1 MERPVGEF
9 LQMIVRIQ
17 NESYEVCMMKKKTT
31 GLVSLALAAMMTFS
45 ACSAGTAKP
54 AAASSPSSAAQTTK
68 VSDIKDQMIKAA
80 DPSKSPDAANK
91 RTDTFVATIH
101 EPGGVFLP
109 NFYDNGWDGNAVQP
123 IFSTLVTTDESG
135 NPIPDLAEKWE
146 ISSDG
151 LTYTYYL
158 RPNLKFSDGSPL
170 TADDVAFTLTLFND
184 PAYAAGDIDFSD
196 IVIKGTDEYKKGSA
210 TSISGIKVIN
220 PTTIQITTEKPNPL
234 SLTTLGGFV
243 LSKAYYGKDY
253 QKGKLDYLKALYSKP
268 MGDGPYQL
276 DQYVNGQEVR
286 YNANPNYYGGK
297 PAIAHLI
304 FKVTSTATALQ
315 MFQAGETDFD
325 SFSTDQD
332 TLDQLKSLGFA
343 NINIHTVPDYGF
355 IYVNSKKSYLSDTAV
370 RQALIYGL
378 DRQQIVDI
386 KYKGYGE
393 VANVFGAPTL
403 WSYTEDGVTKYN
415 YDPEKAKQLLA
426 SAGWKAG
433 SDGILE
439 KDGQKLK
446 LSYLTT
452 KPDDQ
457 IIPVAKEDYT
467 KLGIEFTPE
476 VLDSNTLS
484 DRLYKGDYD
493 LVSVRSNG
501 LVDPNDAVREFASTD
516 PNVNVSGYSNPTV
529 TKLAQQG
536 ISTSDKT
543 QRQAIYKE
551 LYQELSKDP
560 PAILIDYRKS
570 VAAWNDRIDGGDQY
584 VTGDAA
590 AAIELSKLKIK
601 P

>member
-1 MERPVGEF
+1 MR
-9 LQMIVRIQ
+9 
-17 NESYEVCMMKKKTT
+17 KKIT
-31 GLVSLALAAMMTFS
+31 GPISLVLSAALLFS
-45 ACSAGTAKP
+45 ACASGGGQSAVP
-54 AAASSPSSAAQTTK
+54 ESSQAQQPTK
-68 VSDIKDQMIKAA
+68 VSDVKDEVIPAT
-80 DPSKSPDAANK
+80 DPSKSPDSANK

-109 NFYDNGWDGNAVQP
+109 YFYDNGWDGNAVQP
-123 IFSTLVTTDESG
+123 IFSTLVTVDDSG
-135 NPIPDLAEKWE
+135 NPVPDLAEKWD

-151 LTYTYYL
+151 LTYTYDL
-158 RPNLKFSDGSPL
+158 RPGLKFSDGSPL
-170 TADDVAFTLTLFND
+170 TADDVAFTLTLLND
-184 PAYAAGDIDFSD
+184 PAYAAGNVDFSN
-196 IVIKGTDEYKKGSA
+196 IVIKGTDEYKNGSA
-210 TSISGIKVIN
+210 TSISGIKVID
-220 PTTIQITTEKPNPL
+220 PTTIQITTEKLNPL
-234 SLTTLGGFV
+234 SLTTLGGMV

-286 YNANPNYYGGK
+286 YNANPYYYGGK
-297 PAIAHLI
+297 PAIDHLI
-304 FKVTSTATALQ
+304 FKVTSTATSLQ

-325 SFSTDQD
+325 GFSTDQD
-332 TLDQLKSLGFA
+332 TLDQLKELGFA
-343 NINIHTVPDYGF
+343 NIRIRTVPDYGF
-355 IYVNSKKSYLSDTAV
+355 IYINNKKPYLGDTAV

-378 DRQQIVDI
+378 NRQQIVDV

-403 WSYTEDGVTKYN
+403 WSYTEDGVTKYD

-426 SAGWKAG
+426 GAGWKAG

-439 KDGQKLK
+439 KGGQKLK

-457 IIPVAKEDYT
+457 IIPIAKENYT
-467 KLGIEFTPE
+467 ALGIDFVPE
-476 VLDSNTLS
+476 VLDANTMF

-493 LVSVRSNG
+493 LLSVRSNG
-501 LVDPNDAVREFASTD
+501 LVDPNDAVFEFASTD
-516 PNVNVSGYSNPTV
+516 PNINVSGYSNPTV
-529 TKLAQQG
+529 TKLVQQG
-536 ISTSDKT
+536 ISTFDQA
-543 QRQAIYKE
+543 QRQAVYTQ

-560 PAILIDYRKS
+560 PVILIDYRKS
-570 VAAWNDRIDGGDQY
+570 ISAWNDRIEGGDQY
-584 VTGDAA
+584 ATGDSA

>member
-1 MERPVGEF
+1 MR
-9 LQMIVRIQ
+9 
-17 NESYEVCMMKKKTT
+17 KKTIS
-31 GLVSLALAAMMTFS
+31 LISLALSAALLLS
-45 ACSAGTAKP
+45 ACGSGGAKP
-54 AAASSPSSAAQTTK
+54 AASGQASQAQQTTTK
-68 VSDIKDQMIKAA
+68 VSDVKDQVIPAT
-80 DPSKSPDAANK
+80 DPGKSPDTANK

-109 NFYDNGWDGNAVQP
+109 YFYDNGWDGNAVQP
-123 IFSTLVTTDESG
+123 IFSTLVTVDDNG
-135 NPIPDLAEKWE
+135 NPVPDLAEKWD
-146 ISSDG
+146 ISPDG
-151 LTYTYYL
+151 LTYTYHL

-170 TADDVAFTLTLFND
+170 TADDVAFTLTLLND
-184 PAYAAGDIDFSD
+184 PAYAAGDIDFSN
-196 IVIKGTDEYKKGSA
+196 IVIKGTEEYKNGSA
-210 TSISGIKVIN
+210 TSISGIKVID
-220 PTTIQITTEKPNPL
+220 PTTIRITTEKLNPL
-234 SLTTLGGFV
+234 SLTTLGGMV

-276 DQYVNGQEVR
+276 DQYVNGQEIR
-286 YNANPNYYGGK
+286 YNANPYYYGGK
-297 PAIAHLI
+297 PAVAHLI
-304 FKVTSTATALQ
+304 FKVTSTATSLQ
-315 MFQAGETDFD
+315 TFQIGETDFD

-332 TLDQLKSLGFA
+332 TLDQLKDLGFA
-343 NINIHTVPDYGF
+343 NIRIRTVPDYGF
-355 IYVNSKKSYLSDTAV
+355 IYVNNKKPYLSDTAV

-378 DRQQIVDI
+378 DRQQIVDV

-403 WSYTEDGVTKYN
+403 WSYTDDGVEKYD

-426 SAGWKAG
+426 DAGWKPG

-452 KPDDQ
+452 NAQDQ
-457 IIPVAKEDYT
+457 IIPIAKEDYT
-467 KLGIEFTPE
+467 AIGIDFVPE
-476 VLDSNTLS
+476 VLDSNTMF

-493 LVSVRSNG
+493 LLSVRSNG
-501 LVDPNDAVREFASTD
+501 LVDPNDAVYEFASTD
-516 PNVNVSGYSNPTV
+516 PNINVSGYSNPAV
-529 TKLAQQG
+529 TKLVQQG
-536 ISTSDKT
+536 IGTSDKT

-560 PAILIDYRKS
+560 PYILIDYRKS
-570 VAAWNDRIDGGDQY
+570 VSAWNDRIDGGDQY
-584 VTGDAA
+584 VTGDSA